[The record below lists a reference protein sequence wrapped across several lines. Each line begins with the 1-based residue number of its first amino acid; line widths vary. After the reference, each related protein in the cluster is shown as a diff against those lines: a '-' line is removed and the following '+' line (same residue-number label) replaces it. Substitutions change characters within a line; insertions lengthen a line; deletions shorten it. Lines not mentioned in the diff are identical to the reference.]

1 MQTPEGVC
9 MGEKEGLP
17 TSQKCFEG
25 WGWGGVVNQLR
36 RVGGGQGGR
45 ALLTPQRRVE
55 GEGVLT
61 LW

>member
-1 MQTPEGVC
+1 